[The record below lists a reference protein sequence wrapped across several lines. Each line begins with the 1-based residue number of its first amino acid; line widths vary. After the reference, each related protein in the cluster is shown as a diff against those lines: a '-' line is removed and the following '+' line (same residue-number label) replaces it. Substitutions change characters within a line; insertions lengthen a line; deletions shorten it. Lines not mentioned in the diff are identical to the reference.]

1 MEETEQGQRSVE
13 AAVPAA
19 EHEIGEEAAPT
30 PADEGLG
37 VIWWDSEEDLL
48 DELSH
53 QFQWHHGTR

>member
-1 MEETEQGQRSVE
+1 VE